1 MAQDPYDISD
11 DGTPKDP
18 KAYQA
23 ALRADSEKMTMLD
36 QDPDTKAIVLGD
48 DMHAFQEL
56 IRGAYQVHAGP
67 RSLLRALCV
76 TAEADITD
84 KVP

>member
-1 MAQDPYDISD
+1 MAESHYDTLD

-23 ALRADSEKMTMLD
+23 AIRADTDKMTMLD
-36 QDPDTKAIVLGD
+36 EDPESKAIVLGD

-56 IRGAYQVHAGP
+56 IRGAYQVSQSGTLNDKIV
-67 RSLLRALCV
+67 RLRDCLDERQQC
-76 TAEADITD
+76 
-84 KVP
+84 

>member
-1 MAQDPYDISD
+1 MAQDPYDVSD

-23 ALRADSEKMTMLD
+23 ALRANSEKMAMLD
-36 QDPDTKAIVLGD
+36 EDPDTKAIVLGD

-67 RSLLRALCV
+67 RTLLRAYCV
-76 TAEADITD
+76 IVRWERTFRT
-84 KVP
+84 K